1 MMSLCA
7 MLCNRFLG
15 TSLPEDGYRVKYNS
29 LPLSPD
35 ELKAQREDVVQKL
48 SAGLISPIDA
58 LKILNPDLDDIEA
71 RRELERI
78 RRERAEF
85 SL

>member
-1 MMSLCA
+1 MMSVCA

-15 TSLPEDGYRVKYNS
+15 TSLPELGYRIKYNS
-29 LPLSPD
+29 LPLSP
-35 ELKAQREDVVQKL
+35 EERKSVREDVLAKL
-48 SAGLISPIDA
+48 EAGLISPVDA
-58 LKILNPDLDDIEA
+58 LKILNPDLDDLEA

-78 RRERAEF
+78 RKERAEF